1 MKNLIIILFVLSCGI
16 FAQNGKITG
25 RVVDRDTKE
34 PLPGVNIVLIGTNK
48 GAASDADGNFEIG
61 NLEPGRYQIKAS
73 FIGYE
78 PITKSEIIVTNV
90 RPAELLI
97 ELKQKVIEIESV
109 TVSSGYFNSDPYE
122 LNSTAN
128 FSYEEIRRAPGGFE
142 DVIRALS
149 VLPGIAQ
156 ASPGRNDLIVRGGAP
171 SENLYLVNGYPVQ
184 NINHFGSQ
192 GATGGPLS
200 YVNLDFVRE
209 TNFSTGGFSVAYGD
223 KISSVLRIDL
233 REGRTDRL
241 GGKATISATQ
251 FGLDFE
257 GPVSGNSSFIIS
269 ARRSYLDFIFDAAGF
284 NFVPEY
290 YDALAKY
297 DHKIDSKNSLS
308 FLFLGA
314 FDKVKYNNNNSD
326 DLYENSRILGSN
338 QNEYLTGLSY
348 RHIYDRGFYDISL
361 SRNFFEIN
369 ASQKDTNLTPIF
381 LNNSIEGENTLK
393 FDAVYKLNNR
403 SEINLGVILKSVKF
417 KTDIFFPQF
426 VTSYGDTLNVGELK
440 LNERYSKY
448 AGYVQYSTTA
458 GMFLFN
464 VGLRADYYSF
474 LTSRFYLAPRVSV
487 SYMLDPSQAISI
499 SGGVYY
505 QSPSY
510 IWLAGSEE
518 NKSLRAI
525 RANQL
530 IAGYELKL
538 RDDMRLKAEAYYK
551 YYNDYPVSKL
561 RPYLILTNTGAGFGG
576 STDNFSSFALE
587 TLVSSGKGF
596 ARGIEVSIQKKSS
609 DIPHY
614 GILSVTWNESI
625 FTALDGVE
633 RPGKYDQ
640 KWIINLSG
648 GYIFNSTLE
657 GSLKFRFATGNP
669 YTPFEPDGK
678 QLVEKYNSL
687 RFKPFHSLDIRVD
700 KRWYFENFALITY
713 IDIQNIYNNKSSNEI
728 SWDDRKKEVDVQ
740 SSIGILPSIGISL
753 EF

>member
-1 MKNLIIILFVLSCGI
+1 LIKTEV
-16 FAQNGKITG
+16 
-25 RVVDRDTKE
+25 
-34 PLPGVNIVLIGTNK
+34 
-48 GAASDADGNFEIG
+48 
-61 NLEPGRYQIKAS
+61 
-73 FIGYE
+73 
-78 PITKSEIIVTNV
+78 IVTNV

-156 ASPGRNDLIVRGGAP
+156 ASPGRNDLVVRGGAP

-184 NINHFGSQ
+184 NINHFGTQ

-233 REGRTDRL
+233 REGRTDRI

-251 FGLDFE
+251 FGLDLE
-257 GPVSGNSSFIIS
+257 GPASDNSSFIIS

-297 DHKIDSKNSLS
+297 DYKIDPKNSFS
-308 FLFLGA
+308 FLFIGA
-314 FDKVKYNNNNSD
+314 FDKVKYNNNTSD
-326 DLYENSRILGSN
+326 DIYENSRILGSN
-338 QNEYLTGLSY
+338 QNQYLTGLSY

-361 SRNFFEIN
+361 SRNFFDSN
-369 ASQKDTNLTPIF
+369 ASQKDTNFNPIF
-381 LNNSIEGENTLK
+381 LNKSIEGENVLK
-393 FDAVYKLNNR
+393 FDAVYKLGNR
-403 SEINLGVILKSVKF
+403 SEINLGALIKSVKF
-417 KTDIFFPQF
+417 KTDIFFPPF
-426 VTSYGDTLNVGELK
+426 LTSYGDTLNVGNVN
-440 LNERYSKY
+440 LNERYGKY
-448 AGYVQYSTTA
+448 AAYLQYSTTV
-458 GMFLFN
+458 GMFLLSA
-464 VGLRADYYSF
+464 GLRADYYDF
-474 LTSRFYLAPRVSV
+474 LNTGFYLAPRFSA
-487 SYMLDPSQAISI
+487 SYMLDPDQIISL
-499 SGGVYY
+499 SAGVYY

-510 IWLAGSEE
+510 IWLAGSED
-518 NKSLRAI
+518 NKSLRAKK
-525 RANQL
+525 ANQL

-538 RDDMRLKAEAYYK
+538 REDTRLKAEAYYK
-551 YYNDYPVSKL
+551 LYNDYPVSKL
-561 RPYLILTNTGAGFGG
+561 RPYLILTNTGAGFSG

-587 TLVSSGKGF
+587 PLVSAGKGF
-596 ARGIEVSIQKKSS
+596 ARGIEISVQKKSS
-609 DIPHY
+609 RIPYY
-614 GILSVTWNESI
+614 GILSITLNESY

-648 GYIFNSTLE
+648 GYIFSPALE
-657 GSLKFRFATGNP
+657 GSLKFRFASGNP
-669 YTPFEPDGK
+669 YTPFESDGS
-678 QLVEKYNSL
+678 QLVGKYNSA
-687 RFKPFHSLDIRVD
+687 RFKPFHSLDLRLD
-700 KRWYFENFALITY
+700 KRWYFENFTLITY
-713 IDIQNIYNNKSSNEI
+713 LDIQNIYNNKSSNEI
-728 SWDDRKKEVDVQ
+728 RWDDRKKEVDTQ

-753 EF
+753 DF

>member
-1 MKNLIIILFVLSCGI
+1 M
-16 FAQNGKITG
+16 
-25 RVVDRDTKE
+25 
-34 PLPGVNIVLIGTNK
+34 
-48 GAASDADGNFEIG
+48 
-61 NLEPGRYQIKAS
+61 IKT
-73 FIGYE
+73 E
-78 PITKSEIIVTNV
+78 VIVTNV

-156 ASPGRNDLIVRGGAP
+156 ASPGRNDLVVRGGAP

-233 REGRTDRL
+233 REGRTDRI

-251 FGLDFE
+251 FGLDLE
-257 GPVSGNSSFIIS
+257 GPASDNSSFIIS

-297 DHKIDSKNSLS
+297 DYKIDPKNSFS
-308 FLFLGA
+308 FLFIGA
-314 FDKVKYNNNNSD
+314 FDKVKYNNNTSD
-326 DLYENSRILGSN
+326 DIYENSRILGSN
-338 QNEYLTGLSY
+338 QNQYLTGLSY

-361 SRNFFEIN
+361 SRNFFDSN
-369 ASQKDTNLTPIF
+369 ASQKDTNFNPIF
-381 LNNSIEGENTLK
+381 LNKSIEGENVLK
-393 FDAVYKLNNR
+393 FDAVYKLGNR
-403 SEINLGVILKSVKF
+403 SEINLGALIKSVKF
-417 KTDIFFPQF
+417 KTDIFFPPF
-426 VTSYGDTLNVGELK
+426 LTSYGDTLNVGNVN
-440 LNERYSKY
+440 LNERYGKY
-448 AGYVQYSTTA
+448 AAYLQYSTTV
-458 GMFLFN
+458 GMFLLSA
-464 VGLRADYYSF
+464 GLRADYYDF
-474 LTSRFYLAPRVSV
+474 LNTGFYLAPRFSA
-487 SYMLDPSQAISI
+487 SYMLDPDQIISL
-499 SGGVYY
+499 SAGVYY

-510 IWLAGSEE
+510 IWLAGSED
-518 NKSLRAI
+518 NKSLRAKK
-525 RANQL
+525 ANQL

-538 RDDMRLKAEAYYK
+538 REDTRLKAEAYYK
-551 YYNDYPVSKL
+551 LYNDYPVSKL
-561 RPYLILTNTGAGFGG
+561 RPYLILTNTGAGFSG

-587 TLVSSGKGF
+587 PLVSAGKGF
-596 ARGIEVSIQKKSS
+596 ARGIEISVQKKSS
-609 DIPHY
+609 RIPYY
-614 GILSVTWNESI
+614 GILSITLNESY

-648 GYIFNSTLE
+648 GYIFSPALE
-657 GSLKFRFATGNP
+657 GSLKFRFASGNP
-669 YTPFEPDGK
+669 YTPFESDGS
-678 QLVEKYNSL
+678 QLVGKYNSA
-687 RFKPFHSLDIRVD
+687 RFKPFHSLDLRLD
-700 KRWYFENFALITY
+700 KRWYFENFTLITY
-713 IDIQNIYNNKSSNEI
+713 LDIQNIYNNKSSNEI
-728 SWDDRKKEVDVQ
+728 RWDDRKKEVDTQ

-753 EF
+753 DF

>member
-1 MKNLIIILFVLSCGI
+1 MKKLILILLI
-16 FAQNGKITG
+16 FSGAILAQSGRITG
-25 RVVDRDTKE
+25 RVIDKDTKE
-34 PLPGVNIVLIGTNK
+34 PLPGVNIILIGTNK
-48 GAASDADGNFEIG
+48 GAASDIDGYFEIN

-73 FIGYE
+73 SIGYE
-78 PITKSEIIVTNV
+78 PLIKSEIIVTNV
-90 RPAELLI
+90 RPADLLI
-97 ELKQKVIEIESV
+97 ELKQKLIEIESV
-109 TVSSGYFNSDPYE
+109 TVSSGYFNTDPYE

-156 ASPGRNDLIVRGGAP
+156 ASPGRNDLVVRGGAP

-233 REGRTDRL
+233 REGRSDRI

-251 FGLDFE
+251 FGLDLE
-257 GPVSGNSSFIIS
+257 GPVSENSSFIIS

-297 DHKIDSKNSLS
+297 DHKIDAQNSLS
-308 FLFLGA
+308 FLFIGA

-326 DLYENSRILGSN
+326 DIYENSRILGSN
-338 QNEYLTGLSY
+338 QNQYLTGLSY
-348 RHIYDRGFYDISL
+348 RHIYEKGFYDISL
-361 SRNFFEIN
+361 SRNFFDNN
-369 ASQKDTNLTPIF
+369 ASQRDTNFNPIF

-393 FDAVYKLNNR
+393 FDAVYKVSSK
-403 SEINLGVILKSVKF
+403 SEINFGAEVKSVKF
-417 KTDIFFPQF
+417 KTDIFFPPF
-426 VTSYGDTLNVGELK
+426 VTSYGDTLNVGSVNM
-440 LNERYSKY
+440 NERYGKY
-448 AGYVQYSTTA
+448 AAYVQYSATA
-458 GMFLFN
+458 GMFLFSA
-464 VGLRADYYSF
+464 GLRADYYGF
-474 LTSRFYLAPRVSV
+474 LNSGFYLSPRFSV
-487 SYMLDPSQAISI
+487 SYMLDPSQIVSLSA
-499 SGGVYY
+499 GVYY

-518 NKSLRAI
+518 NKNLKAI

-538 RDDMRLKAEAYYK
+538 REDTRLRAEAYYK
-551 YYNDYPVSKL
+551 LYGDYPVSQL
-561 RPYLILTNTGAGFGG
+561 RPYLILTNTGAGFSG
-576 STDNFSSFALE
+576 STDNFSSYALE
-587 TLVSSGKGF
+587 PLRSAGKGF
-596 ARGIEVSIQKKSS
+596 ARGVEVSVQKKSS

-614 GILSVTWNESI
+614 GILSLTWNESY

-648 GYIFNSTLE
+648 GYIFTPTFE

-669 YTPFEPDGK
+669 YTPFEPDGS

-687 RFKPFHSLDIRVD
+687 RFKPFHSLDLRFD
-700 KRWYFENFALITY
+700 KRWHFENFALITY
-713 IDIQNIYNNKSSNEI
+713 LDIQNIYNNKASNEI
-728 SWDDRKKEVDVQ
+728 RWDDRKKEVDAQ